1 MDVST
6 EIEAP
11 TIQSCIP
18 DKDGITSKP
27 SPEDTMDIDVVTSID
42 ALTDHHKQMIHH
54 LVGSLLEEKP
64 FGTVV
69 DVSEGLKKQGL
80 RLSGDLLATY
90 LQWIAEHYEAMP
102 HLHLPQILYDPES
115 HEFYDVS

>member
-18 DKDGITSKP
+18 DKDITSKP
-27 SPEDTMDIDVVTSID
+27 SPDAMDVDVVTSID
-42 ALTDHHKQMIHH
+42 TLTDHHKQMIHH

-69 DVSEGLKKQGL
+69 DVSEGLKRQGL
-80 RLSGDLLATY
+80 HLSSDVLATY
-90 LQWIAEHYEAMP
+90 LQWIAEHYETMP